1 MKKLT
6 KKQEKIK
13 EFIGRTIKNEAKR
26 KKLELIDMQELTSL
40 SITTISSLYNG
51 SKKVQ
56 IDTLIKVCDALGL
69 EVVIQK
75 KGVEK

>member
-6 KKQEKIK
+6 KKQEKFK
-13 EFIGRTIKNEAKR
+13 ELIGRTIKKEAKQQ
-26 KKLELIDMQELTSL
+26 KLEEVDIHELTSL
-40 SITTISSLYNG
+40 SITTISKLYTG
-51 SKKVQ
+51 RGTSQ

-69 EVVIQK
+69 EIIIQK

>member
-6 KKQEKIK
+6 KKQEKFK
-13 EFIGRTIKNEAKR
+13 ELIGRTIKKEATR

-40 SITTISSLYNG
+40 SVTTISNLYNG

-69 EVVIQK
+69 EIIIQK

>member
-6 KKQEKIK
+6 KEQEKAKRLIA
-13 EFIGRTIKNEAKR
+13 RTIKREATNQ
-26 KKLELIDMQELTSL
+26 KLELLEIKELTSL
-40 SITTISSLYNG
+40 SVQTISKLYTG
-51 SKKVQ
+51 RGTSQ

-69 EVVIQK
+69 EIIIQK